1 MPEVSAQ
8 GRRGQDGGSSRN
20 HLQGNVP
27 DIRNSKVID
36 IVMEL
41 RSFGAD
47 VHVAVADPRANPGE
61 CEQAYGIT
69 PTPLADL
76 PAADAVILAVGHH
89 EYAKGAWSLVTS
101 CLKPSGGLVMDVKS
115 LLDRAG
121 APQNVPL
128 WRM

>member
-1 MPEVSAQ
+1 MPIFSSLVCQRPSRGHCIGVDPYYLTHRAELAGYQPQVILAGRRVNDQMGRVDCTTMPEVSAQ

-47 VHVAVADPRANPGE
+47 VHVADPLANPGE
-61 CEQAYGIT
+61 CEQAY
-69 PTPLADL
+69 
-76 PAADAVILAVGHH
+76 
-89 EYAKGAWSLVTS
+89 
-101 CLKPSGGLVMDVKS
+101 
-115 LLDRAG
+115 
-121 APQNVPL
+121 
-128 WRM
+128 